1 MKAIEN
7 VWLYVDALAPAGD
20 ALGVAVE
27 VSRRSGAALT
37 LIGAIGRS
45 EDRIFETSFGEQILQ
60 LVRKDREARVLAL
73 EASAR
78 SSLPRGRLQSFLL
91 EGDVPWHSVAAH
103 AGARA
108 PDLLV
113 VAARAGTGRGFDP
126 VSQHLFRKCAVP
138 VWSVYPGSGG
148 FPRRALAAVYPGR
161 AKSDERQVARRLI
174 EVARRIAGAGPLEL
188 HVATAWTVP
197 GEELLRGRLGE
208 EDTQGY
214 VNSLRENAHREM
226 EELLAE
232 VEVGA
237 AAEVHLPKGD
247 PASAIPA
254 LAERL
259 GADLVLLGS
268 AGRTGLAG
276 LFIGSTA
283 EEIISHVARS
293 VLVVKPPGFVS
304 PVRPSKHERAT
315 LLSAPG
321 SSAR

>member
-1 MKAIEN
+1 MKPIES
-7 VWLYVDALAPAGD
+7 VWLFVDANAPAGD
-20 ALGVAVE
+20 ALATAVE
-27 VSRRSGAALT
+27 VARRSGAELT
-37 LIGAIGRS
+37 NIGAIGRT
-45 EDRIFETSFGEQILQ
+45 EDRMFETSFGEKLLQ
-60 LVRKDREARVLAL
+60 LVRKDREARILAL

-78 SSLPRGRLQSFLL
+78 SSLPRGRIRSILL

-103 AGARA
+103 AGGQG

-113 VAARAGTGRGFDP
+113 VAARGGTGTGFDP

-138 VWSVYPGSGG
+138 VWSVHPGRGG
-148 FPRRALAAVYPGR
+148 FPRRALAAVYPGP
-161 AKSDERQVARRLI
+161 AKSDERRLARRVI

-188 HVATAWTVP
+188 HVATAWTVFP
-197 GEELLRGRLGE
+197 GEELLLPRIGE
-208 EDTQGY
+208 ASTQAY
-214 VNSLRENAHREM
+214 VDSLRENARREM

-232 VEVGA
+232 AEMGA

-259 GADLVLLGS
+259 DADLVLLGS
-268 AGRTGLAG
+268 AGRTRLAG

-283 EEIISHVARS
+283 EEIISHLARS

-304 PVRPSKHERAT
+304 PVRPSKHDRAT
-315 LLSAPG
+315 LVSTPG
-321 SSAR
+321 